1 MKKIIYLL
9 IIGFSFIQAKE
20 VTKTF
25 NIKGMMC
32 GHSCPSKVI
41 EATDEIKG
49 LKSCDVSYENSN
61 AIITFDDEIVNAKT
75 IAKTIAV
82 YTYYKVE
89 LVNSKKS
96 FWDKLFGNN

>member
-32 GHSCPSKVI
+32 GHSCPSKVK

-49 LKSCDVSYENSN
+49 LK
-61 AIITFDDEIVNAKT
+61 
-75 IAKTIAV
+75 
-82 YTYYKVE
+82 
-89 LVNSKKS
+89 
-96 FWDKLFGNN
+96 